1 MVGSR
6 NEAVSLIIKFSLSLK
21 SKVIEAPCLCH
32 MINHMTVM
40 RSLHDCHMTVS
51 HDCHMTVSHGLTSVV
66 TDLICNP
73 PTVVIPSWGR
83 GEGGTFF
90 SRKMAATGIL
100 RVTITFGAVER
111 KGDDPWIIH

>member
-1 MVGSR
+1 
-6 NEAVSLIIKFSLSLK
+6 
-21 SKVIEAPCLCH
+21 
-32 MINHMTVM
+32 
-40 RSLHDCHMTVS
+40 
-51 HDCHMTVSHGLTSVV
+51 MTVSHGLTSVV

-90 SRKMAATGIL
+90 RRKMAATGIL

-111 KGDDPWIIH
+111 GMTHGLYTAVAYPPVLFM